1 MPERARRILG
11 DSGVELSPQE
21 LLDALWLATRL
32 PAAEEDTAPPEP
44 PPADDAA
51 PPENADTERP
61 AAPAGPA
68 SGLPSR
74 APGRTAHPSPPAR
87 TPRRADAGHGLH
99 GGSQRTAPRGKE
111 AGRPAVSVR
120 APEGKAVTDALALS
134 RALRPLQQQRPS
146 PVRTEVDEAATVDA
160 MAETGLPDVA
170 ILPARERWL
179 DLALVIDDGTSM
191 LLWQRLC
198 GELRGVLERLGAF
211 RDVRVYGLHTRG
223 GGRPALRGSPFGD
236 GPANGDPAV
245 LADPSGATMVLVVT
259 DGIGSAWRSG
269 SAQEVL
275 AGWGRCGPTAVLQVL
290 PPQMWKGSGVRAD
303 RWEVTSRGRASANAT
318 WQVTA
323 SGLPPELASFRGVPI
338 PVLAP
343 RPASV
348 AEWARLV
355 ASPGGTAVLPLL
367 RTAPATDD
375 GLSEVAAAAPAP
387 PPGADAATSA
397 VLRFRDTV
405 SPEAYRL
412 AAHLAALAPVSVP
425 AMRLVQESVAWPA
438 ETAHLAEVFSG
449 GLLRAVPHPAEYDV
463 PERLRQF
470 DFPAATK
477 AVLLDTVPTAEL
489 LETGL
494 AVGRRMDELV
504 GRSPDFPA
512 WLAHPDGPD
521 RLPDHARAFAW
532 VNDALL
538 VRLGIGRTDTPLP
551 RRPAGPWRDTPQHA
565 ARPGT
570 APPSTGRAPR
580 AAGRQPTRGILA
592 GPRVPDDDA
601 SVPWPGVAPLD
612 GARGERLLKA
622 AVLESLD
629 RGPHTH
635 SELPSYLFLGP
646 PGGGKT
652 TLLRQLAARAQ
663 ELAAPLAWLDL
674 DGPDGTYASVTEVA
688 LEAARQL
695 HLPVPGKSAL
705 TFPCFTGLLIA
716 FALAPAP
723 RAVRELG
730 EAARGALG
738 RFPLGDVTG
747 TVRKGLQTGLD
758 TLGDG
763 RPPPGIGTL
772 LPLIGEPRLRLR
784 SLERALAGVARR
796 SGGTHRDL
804 LGHLR
809 RQLAGRPGDAGIVDE
824 VLLRALL
831 SDLRSA
837 YRDGSPRRR
846 ATHCLLLLDN
856 ADCPVG
862 EEFLQ
867 ALAEARALDSGVTP
881 AWDPLLAVATA
892 GTVPRQVDPEQ
903 LTGPDLRYQ
912 LTHWRLT
919 HRQETRTADD
929 LMVAQLGGLS
939 LAEVTELATETLYG
953 TRGLPRPPVQRPAAW
968 LGRLVHD
975 LTRGHPG
982 AVAALLDA
990 LPLFPEDTD
999 WAYRLRRLLTPAG
1012 QRPDDDGWD
1021 LAGDLLDTLLRDV
1034 PPEVRELL
1042 PRAAAAVDLDHAFT
1056 AWGLWGDT
1064 GAGAQGALAHF
1075 RSHGLLTPPVQ
1086 DSQSDQLHPLLRHLL
1101 LRDLAGR
1108 PEDDGFTWRH
1118 AHDALRLRAR
1128 DHGQGAVA
1136 AYHALALGDL
1146 PTAAAFLGRV
1156 FEQTADQTAR
1166 NEAFHLVR
1174 RAPVRDYVLFSEDSP
1189 VRRYHRLVRPLAQSD
1204 PAAAMARALGAAWLA
1219 PEPARRT
1226 GSAGERPGALPGHP
1240 YFDPLTD
1247 PYGTLLPA
1255 LTTALTTLDH
1265 HYQGNWGATCTTLYD
1280 TDG

>member
-1 MPERARRILG
+1 
-11 DSGVELSPQE
+11 
-21 LLDALWLATRL
+21 
-32 PAAEEDTAPPEP
+32 
-44 PPADDAA
+44 
-51 PPENADTERP
+51 
-61 AAPAGPA
+61 
-68 SGLPSR
+68 
-74 APGRTAHPSPPAR
+74 AR
-87 TPRRADAGHGLH
+87 TPRRPDAGHGLH
-99 GGSQRTAPRGKE
+99 GGSLPASPAGRSG
-111 AGRPAVSVR
+111 GRPAVSVR

-259 DGIGSAWRSG
+259 DGIGSAWRG
-269 SAQEVL
+269 GRMQEVL

-367 RTAPATDD
+367 RTAPA
-375 GLSEVAAAAPAP
+375 SEAAGEDAAVAPAP
-387 PPGADAATSA
+387 PPGADAAATA

-425 AMRLVQESVAWPA
+425 AMRLVQESVPWPA

-477 AVLLDTVPTAEL
+477 AILLDTVPTAEL

-512 WLAHPDGPD
+512 WIARPDGPD
-521 RLPDHARAFAW
+521 RLPEHATAFAW

-551 RRPAGPWRDTPQHA
+551 RRPARDAGTQSPAAGPGERTAPPPHAPSRPAA
-565 ARPGT
+565 ARPP
-570 APPSTGRAPR
+570 A
-580 AAGRQPTRGILA
+580 RGVLP
-592 GPRVPDDDA
+592 GPRVPDGDA
-601 SVPWPGVAPLD
+601 AVPWPGAVPLD
-612 GARGERLLKA
+612 GARGEQLLTA

-629 RGPHTH
+629 RGPHAH
-635 SELPSYLFLGP
+635 SELPSYLFLAP

-663 ELAAPLAWLDL
+663 ELGAPLAWLDL
-674 DGPDGTYASVTEVA
+674 DGPDGTYASVTELA
-688 LEAARQL
+688 LEAARQFQ
-695 HLPVPGKSAL
+695 LPAPRHPAL
-705 TFPCFTGLLIA
+705 AFPSFAGLLIA
-716 FALAPAP
+716 FALAPSP
-723 RAVRELG
+723 RTVRELG
-730 EAARGALG
+730 EAARGVLG
-738 RFPLGDVTG
+738 RFPLGDVAG
-747 TVRKGLQTGLD
+747 TVHAGLQAALD
-758 TLGDG
+758 ALGEG
-763 RPPPGIGTL
+763 PPPPGIGAV
-772 LPLIGEPRLRLR
+772 LPLMGEGRLRLR
-784 SLERALAGVARR
+784 PLERALAGVARR

-804 LGHLR
+804 LRFLGQR
-809 RQLAGRPGDAGIVDE
+809 LADRPADARTVDE

-831 SDLRSA
+831 SDLRTA
-837 YRDGSPRRR
+837 YRATERR
-846 ATHCLLLLDN
+846 THCLLLLDN

-862 EEFLQ
+862 EELLQ
-867 ALAEARALDSGVTP
+867 ALAEARALDSGFTP

-892 GTVPRQVDPEQ
+892 GTVPRQVDPAQ
-903 LTGPDLRYQ
+903 LAGPDLRYQ

-929 LMVAQLGGLS
+929 LVVAQLAGAS
-939 LAEVTELATETLYG
+939 LAEVTELAAETLEG
-953 TRGLPRPPVQRPAAW
+953 TRGLPRPPVARPAAW

-999 WAYRLRRLLTPAG
+999 WAYRLRRLFTPAG
-1012 QRPDDDGWD
+1012 QRPAGDGWD
-1021 LAGDLLDTLLRDV
+1021 LAGDLLHTLLRDV
-1034 PPEVRELL
+1034 PAEVRELL

-1064 GAGAQGALAHF
+1064 DTRGQGALAHF
-1075 RSHGLLTPPVQ
+1075 RTHGLLTPPVQ
-1086 DSQSDQLHPLLRHLL
+1086 DSQTDQLHPLLRHLL
-1101 LRDLAGR
+1101 LRELAGR
-1108 PEDDGFTWRH
+1108 PETSGFTWRH

-1146 PTAAAFLGRV
+1146 PTAAAYLHRV
-1156 FEQTADQTAR
+1156 FERTADPGAR
-1166 NEAFHLVR
+1166 DEAFHLVR
-1174 RAPVRDYVLFSEDSP
+1174 RAPVRDYVLFSDDSP
-1189 VRRYHRLVRPLAQSD
+1189 VRRYHRLVRPLAQDD
-1204 PAAAMARALGAAWLA
+1204 PSAAMARALGAAWLG
-1219 PEPARRT
+1219 PEPARRAD
-1226 GSAGERPGALPGHP
+1226 GDERPGAQPGHS

-1247 PYGTLLPA
+1247 PYGTLLPGLTDA
-1255 LTTALTTLDH
+1255 LTALDR
-1265 HYQGNWGATCTTLYD
+1265 HYPGSWGAACAALYD
-1280 TDG
+1280 ADA

>member
-1 MPERARRILG
+1 
-11 DSGVELSPQE
+11 
-21 LLDALWLATRL
+21 
-32 PAAEEDTAPPEP
+32 
-44 PPADDAA
+44 
-51 PPENADTERP
+51 
-61 AAPAGPA
+61 
-68 SGLPSR
+68 PSR

-99 GGSQRTAPRGKE
+99 GGSQHTVTRGRDG
-111 AGRPAVSVR
+111 GRPAVSVR

-259 DGIGSAWRSG
+259 DGIGSAWRG
-269 SAQEVL
+269 GRMQEVL

-367 RTAPATDD
+367 RTAPAADD
-375 GLSEVAAAAPAP
+375 GLGEVAAAAPAP
-387 PPGADAATSA
+387 PPTADAAAAA

-405 SPEAYRL
+405 SPAAYRL

-425 AMRLVQESVAWPA
+425 AMRLVQESVPWPA

-449 GLLRAVPHPAEYDV
+449 GLLRAVPHPVEYDV

-477 AVLLDTVPTAEL
+477 AILFDTVPTAEL

-494 AVGRRMDELV
+494 TVGRRMDELV

-551 RRPAGPWRDTPQHA
+551 RRPEPGGGTAPA
-565 ARPGT
+565 ARP
-570 APPSTGRAPR
+570 ASPGRPG
-580 AAGRQPTRGILA
+580 GRQGAPARGVLA
-592 GPRVPDDDA
+592 GPRVPDHSA
-601 SVPWPGVAPLD
+601 SVPWPGPVDLA

-629 RGPHTH
+629 RGPHAH

-663 ELAAPLAWLDL
+663 ELSAPLAWLDL
-674 DGPDGTYASVTEVA
+674 DGPDGPYASVTELA

-695 HLPVPGKSAL
+695 HLPVPRHPAL
-705 TFPCFTGLLIA
+705 TFPSFTGLLIA

-723 RAVRELG
+723 RSVRELG

-747 TVRKGLQTGLD
+747 TVRRGLQHGLD
-758 TLGDG
+758 TLGDD

-772 LPLIGEPRLRLR
+772 LPLLGEPRLRLR

-796 SGGTHRDL
+796 STGTHHDL
-804 LGHLR
+804 LRFLR
-809 RQLAGRPGDAGIVDE
+809 RQLADRPGDAAVVDE

-831 SDLRSA
+831 SDLRTA
-837 YRDGSPRRR
+837 YRASDR
-846 ATHCLLLLDN
+846 AVHSLLLLDN

-862 EEFLQ
+862 ERFLQ
-867 ALAEARALDSGVTP
+867 ALAEARALDSGTTP

-903 LTGPDLRYQ
+903 LAGSDLRYQ

-929 LMVAQLGGLS
+929 LVVAQLAGATLQ
-939 LAEVTELATETLYG
+939 EVTELAAETLDG
-953 TRGLPRPPVQRPAAW
+953 TRGLPRPPVVRPAAW
-968 LGRLVHD
+968 LGRIVHD

-1012 QRPDDDGWD
+1012 QRPDGDGWD

-1042 PRAAAAVDLDHAFT
+1042 PRVAAAVDLDHAFT
-1056 AWGLWGDT
+1056 AWGLWGDAGT
-1064 GAGAQGALAHF
+1064 GTQGALAHF

-1108 PEDDGFTWRH
+1108 PETAGFTWWH

-1146 PTAAAFLGRV
+1146 PAAAAFLGRL
-1156 FEQTADQTAR
+1156 FERTTDPAAR

-1174 RAPVRDYVLFSEDSP
+1174 HAPVRDYVLFSEDSP
-1189 VRRYHRLVRPLAQSD
+1189 VRRYHRLVRPLAPSD
-1204 PAAAMARALGAAWLA
+1204 PTAAMARALGAAWLG
-1219 PEPARRT
+1219 PEPARFPA
-1226 GSAGERPGALPGHP
+1226 GSGTPGGRPGALPGHP

-1255 LTTALTTLDH
+1255 LRHALTALDDH
-1265 HYQGNWGATCTTLYD
+1265 YPGGWGATCAMLYD

>member
-1 MPERARRILG
+1 MPERARRILS

-32 PAAEEDTAPPEP
+32 PAPDEAAAAPAPEPENGTAPPEP
-44 PPADDAA
+44 DDPSELEA
-51 PPENADTERP
+51 PDGEPV
-61 AAPAGPA
+61 
-68 SGLPSR
+68 LPSR
-74 APGRTAHPSPPAR
+74 SPGREARPQAPAR
-87 TPRRADAGHGLH
+87 APRRPDAGHGLH
-99 GGSQRTAPRGKE
+99 GGSLRTTSPDRDG
-111 AGRPAVSVR
+111 GRPAVSVR

-223 GGRPALRGSPFGD
+223 GGRPALRSSPFGD

-259 DGIGSAWRSG
+259 DGIGSAWRG
-269 SAQEVL
+269 GRMADVL

-290 PPQMWKGSGVRAD
+290 PPQLWKGSGVRAD
-303 RWEVTSRGRASANAT
+303 RWEVTTRGRASANAT

-367 RTAPATDD
+367 RTAPAAAGDLGAD
-375 GLSEVAAAAPAP
+375 AAATPAP
-387 PPGADAATSA
+387 PPGTDAATAA

-425 AMRLVQESVAWPA
+425 AMRLVQESVSWPA

-449 GLLRAVPHPAEYDV
+449 GLLRAVPPPAAHDV

-470 DFPAATK
+470 DFSAATK
-477 AVLLDTVPTAEL
+477 AILFDTVPTAEL

-494 AVGRRMDELV
+494 TVGRRMDELV

-512 WLAHPDGPD
+512 WLSHPAGPD

-538 VRLGIGRTDTPLP
+538 VRLGIGRADAAGP
-551 RRPAGPWRDTPQHA
+551 RRAATVAELPVA
-565 ARPGT
+565 ARIASPRTT
-570 APPSTGRAPR
+570 AAAAAAATPATAGRAPVP
-580 AAGRQPTRGILA
+580 GVLP
-592 GPRVPDDDA
+592 GPRVPDGGSPA
-601 SVPWPGVAPLD
+601 PWPAAAAPA
-612 GARGERLLKA
+612 GARGEKALKA
-622 AVLESLD
+622 AVLDALHRD
-629 RGPHTH
+629 PHAH
-635 SELPSYLFLGP
+635 SELPAYLFLGP

-652 TLLRQLAARAQ
+652 TLLRQLSARAQ
-663 ELAAPLAWLDL
+663 ELDAPLAWLDL
-674 DGPDGTYASVTEVA
+674 DGAYTSITDVA
-688 LEAARQL
+688 LEAAGQFHRDTAR
-695 HLPVPGKSAL
+695 HPAL
-705 TFPCFTGLLIA
+705 AFPAFAGLLLA
-716 FALAPAP
+716 FALAPTP
-723 RAVRELG
+723 RAGRELA
-730 EAARGALG
+730 ESVRGVLG
-738 RFPLGDVTG
+738 RFPLGDVPAA
-747 TVRKGLQTGLD
+747 VRAGLQSSLD
-758 TLGDG
+758 ALGDAP
-763 RPPPGIGTL
+763 PPPGVGAVMRL
-772 LPLIGEPRLRLR
+772 AGEPRLRLR
-784 SLERALAGVARR
+784 HLERALAGVARR
-796 SGGTHRDL
+796 SGGSARDL
-804 LGHLR
+804 LRYLR
-809 RQLAGRPGDAGIVDE
+809 RQLAGLPAYSGTVDE

-831 SDLRSA
+831 SDLRTA
-837 YRDGSPRRR
+837 YGSGSVRRR
-846 ATHCLLLLDN
+846 TTHCLLLLDN

-867 ALAEARALDSGVTP
+867 GLAHARALDSGVTP

-903 LTGPDLRYQ
+903 LAGPDLRFQ
-912 LTHWRLT
+912 LTNWRLT
-919 HRQETRTADD
+919 HRQENRTADD
-929 LMVAQLGGLS
+929 LVVAQLGGLS
-939 LAEVTELATETLYG
+939 LAEVTELAAETLGG
-953 TRGLPRPPVQRPAAW
+953 TRGLPRPPVARPAAW

-975 LTRGHPG
+975 VTRGHPG

-990 LPLFPEDTD
+990 LPRFPADTD

-1012 QRPDDDGWD
+1012 PLPEGTGWD
-1021 LAGDLLDTLLRDV
+1021 FAGDLLHTLLRDV
-1034 PPEVRELL
+1034 PEEVRELL

-1064 GAGAQGALAHF
+1064 DDRAQGALTHF
-1075 RSHGLLTPPVQ
+1075 RTHGLLTPPVQ
-1086 DSQSDQLHPLLRHLL
+1086 NGRHDQLHPLLRHLL
-1101 LRDLAGR
+1101 LRELAMR
-1108 PEDDGFTWRH
+1108 PETDAFTWRH

-1128 DHGQGAVA
+1128 DHGQGAA
-1136 AYHALALGDL
+1136 AAHHALALGDL
-1146 PTAAAFLGRV
+1146 PTAAAYLARV
-1156 FEQTADQTAR
+1156 FEQTTDRTAR
-1166 NEAFHLVR
+1166 SEAFDLVR
-1174 RAPVRDYVLFSEDSP
+1174 RAPVRDYVLFSDDSP
-1189 VRRYHRLVRPLAQSD
+1189 VRRYHRLVRPLTQDD
-1204 PAAAMARALGAAWLA
+1204 PPTAMARALAAAWLG
-1219 PEPARRT
+1219 PEPTRGT
-1226 GSAGERPGALPGHP
+1226 SGRPRPDAQPGHP

-1247 PYGTLLPA
+1247 PYGILTPA
-1255 LTTALTTLDH
+1255 LTDALTALDR
-1265 HYQGNWGATCTTLYD
+1265 HYPGDWGTARATLYD
-1280 TDG
+1280 GEG

>member
-1 MPERARRILG
+1 
-11 DSGVELSPQE
+11 
-21 LLDALWLATRL
+21 
-32 PAAEEDTAPPEP
+32 
-44 PPADDAA
+44 
-51 PPENADTERP
+51 
-61 AAPAGPA
+61 
-68 SGLPSR
+68 
-74 APGRTAHPSPPAR
+74 
-87 TPRRADAGHGLH
+87 
-99 GGSQRTAPRGKE
+99 
-111 AGRPAVSVR
+111 
-120 APEGKAVTDALALS
+120 
-134 RALRPLQQQRPS
+134 
-146 PVRTEVDEAATVDA
+146 

-269 SAQEVL
+269 LMTDVL
-275 AGWGRCGPTAVLQVL
+275 AGWGQCGPTAVLQVL

-367 RTAPATDD
+367 RTAPAADD
-375 GLSEVAAAAPAP
+375 GLGEVTAAASAP
-387 PPGADAATSA
+387 PPGADAAASA

-425 AMRLVQESVAWPA
+425 AMRLVQESVPWPA

-449 GLLRAVPHPAEYDV
+449 GLLRAVPRPAEYDV

-477 AVLLDTVPTAEL
+477 AILFDTVPTAEL

-494 AVGRRMDELV
+494 TVGRRMDELV

-512 WLAHPDGPD
+512 WLAHPHGPD
-521 RLPDHARAFAW
+521 RLPAHARAFAW

-538 VRLGIGRTDTPLP
+538 VRLGIGRADTTLP
-551 RRPAGPWRDTPQHA
+551 RRPAHAPWQETPADTGRPRVTPPSPVRVPPAA
-565 ARPGT
+565 AR
-570 APPSTGRAPR
+570 
-580 AAGRQPTRGILA
+580 QPARGVLP
-592 GPRVPDDDA
+592 GPRVPDGAA
-601 SVPWPGVAPLD
+601 SVPWPGAVPLD
-612 GARGERLLKA
+612 GARGELLLKA

-629 RGPHTH
+629 RGPHAH
-635 SELPSYLFLGP
+635 SELPSYLFLAP

-663 ELAAPLAWLDL
+663 ELGAPLAWLDL
-674 DGPDGTYASVTEVA
+674 DGPDGTYASVTELA
-688 LEAARQL
+688 LEAARQF
-695 HLPVPGKSAL
+695 HLPVPRQPAL
-705 TFPCFTGLLIA
+705 TFPSFAGLLIA

-723 RAVRELG
+723 RPLRELG
-730 EAARGALG
+730 EAARGVLG
-738 RFPLGDVTG
+738 RFPLGDIAG

-758 TLGDG
+758 ALADG
-763 RPPPGIGTL
+763 QPPPGIGTL

-784 SLERALAGVARR
+784 SLERALAAVARR

-804 LGHLR
+804 LEHLR

-831 SDLRSA
+831 SDLRTA
-837 YRDGSPRRR
+837 YRDGSPHRR

-867 ALAEARALDSGVTP
+867 ALAEARALDSGFTP

-903 LTGPDLRYQ
+903 LAGPDLRYQ

-929 LMVAQLGGLS
+929 LVVAQLAGAS
-939 LAEVTELATETLYG
+939 LEEVTELAAEMLDS
-953 TRGLPRPPVQRPAAW
+953 TRGLPRPPVARPAAW

-1012 QRPDDDGWD
+1012 QRPDGDGWD

-1064 GAGAQGALAHF
+1064 GTGTQGALAHF

-1108 PEDDGFTWRH
+1108 PENDAFTWWH

-1146 PTAAAFLGRV
+1146 PAAAAFLGRV
-1156 FEQTADQTAR
+1156 FEGTTDPAAR
-1166 NEAFHLVR
+1166 NEAFDLVR

-1189 VRRYHRLVRPLAQSD
+1189 VRRYHRLVRPFAQSD
-1204 PAAAMARALGAAWLA
+1204 PSVLMARALSAAWLG
-1219 PEPARRT
+1219 PEPARPP
-1226 GSAGERPGALPGHP
+1226 AGPPAAADRPGALPGHP

-1255 LTTALTTLDH
+1255 LTNALAVLDVRYPGGWGTAC
-1265 HYQGNWGATCTTLYD
+1265 AARYD
-1280 TDG
+1280 PDG